1 MMRSRV
7 AFQAFIML
15 GIMMMSS
22 MGCIGL
28 VPAREIIEVMRSEPE
43 LTIKEEKISIT
54 HTFSTI
60 SFAPYVAEQRFE
72 VDVHVNE
79 VSIFMSASLVY
90 GDNSPLPSGQIQ
102 YVEASL
108 VDANGVEVWNQ
119 TLTSS
124 DSVMEQHL
132 NEELALGTW
141 VIRVEARGYGESFAN
156 MYKDSFQVVVSV
168 ERECWE
174 YPNEDFC
181 TFE

>member
-1 MMRSRV
+1 MRSGA

-28 VPAREIIEVMRSEPE
+28 VPAREFIEE
-43 LTIKEEKISIT
+43 LRDEAKLSIKEEKISLT
-54 HTFSTI
+54 HTFSSI
-60 SFAPYVAEQRFE
+60 SLTPYVAEQRFE
-72 VDVHVNE
+72 VDVHVKE

-90 GDNSPLPSGQIQ
+90 GDNTPLPNGQIQ
-102 YVEASL
+102 YVEAKL
-108 VDANGVEVWNQ
+108 IDANGAEVWNQ

-132 NEELALGTW
+132 NEELAQGTW
-141 VIRVEARGYGESFAN
+141 VIRVEARGYGESIAN

-168 ERECWE
+168 QRECWE
-174 YPNEDFC
+174 YPNEEFC
-181 TFE
+181 SFE